1 MEQKTK
7 LNWKKFSNTS
17 IFQILFDKENTL
29 FLQNIFS
36 HKLTEFEIENLPS
49 FYIISFVEVLQNYIF
64 YFLKSVQ
71 NENEKNSINEY
82 EKILNR
88 QNEVIA
94 ELKEKMIN
102 FQEIINAKD
111 IALNNTNKKLVFIY
125 EKYNQLEQE
134 YKIKME
140 NFKLDRKSTRLNE
153 KEEDYKEMGNKLMDT
168 FSYLNKLVM
177 ISNIDKDNIDEIQDI
192 KPKERSHK
200 NLINVKTY
208 QEEGH
213 KSQEINIKKQTSLV
227 PKKKKRETI
236 KII

>member
-64 YFLKSVQ
+64 YFLISVQ
-71 NENEKNSINEY
+71 NENEKNSIIEY
-82 EKILNR
+82 EKILNK

-140 NFKLDRKSTRLNE
+140 NFKLKMKE

-213 KSQEINIKKQTSLV
+213 KSQEINLKKQTSLV

>member
-71 NENEKNSINEY
+71 NENEKNSIIEY
-82 EKILNR
+82 EKILNK

-102 FQEIINAKD
+102 LQEIIHSKD
-111 IALNNTNKKLVFIY
+111 IALNNTNKKLVYIY

-134 YKIKME
+134 YKMKME
-140 NFKLDRKSTRLNE
+140 NFKLKMKE

-177 ISNIDKDNIDEIQDI
+177 I
-192 KPKERSHK
+192 
-200 NLINVKTY
+200 
-208 QEEGH
+208 
-213 KSQEINIKKQTSLV
+213 
-227 PKKKKRETI
+227 
-236 KII
+236 

>member
-64 YFLKSVQ
+64 YFLKNGQ
-71 NENEKNSINEY
+71 NPNDEDNEY
-82 EKILNR
+82 EKIINAK
-88 QNEVIA
+88 NAEIE
-94 ELKEKMIN
+94 ELKEKIIK
-102 FQEIINAKD
+102 FQEIINQKD

-125 EKYNQLEQE
+125 ERYNQLEQD

-140 NFKLDRKSTRLNE
+140 NYKNKMKE
-153 KEEDYKEMGNKLMDT
+153 KEEDYREMGDKLI
-168 FSYLNKLVM
+168 M
-177 ISNIDKDNIDEIQDI
+177 ISNIDKENLKEKHKDKNEI
-192 KPKERSHK
+192 KSKEKSHK
-200 NLINVKTY
+200 NLYNVKTY

-213 KSQEINIKKQTSLV
+213 KSPDINIKKATSLA
-227 PKKKKRETI
+227 PKKKKRNE
-236 KII
+236 

>member
-71 NENEKNSINEY
+71 NENEKNSIIEY
-82 EKILNR
+82 EKILNK

-140 NFKLDRKSTRLNE
+140 NFKLKMKE